1 MTDEEKQTEITEYN
15 KEALKQKSS
24 RNDPGNNTM
33 EKFLY
38 NITDVINYL
47 RTPSETEDYYFQTVQ
62 KIHKDNIDNGLILT
76 SPEFNFIEND
86 LYLVD
91 IVFNT
96 INDSKDKKRLYMC
109 ESFEP
114 NLPNLSFN
122 IIKPP
127 KENKAYDF
135 LYGIRM
141 AYLNYDGT
149 NNVAASTPTT
159 RSQVNNIAEFDK
171 ETSFRK
177 NTDFQNYLNE
187 LKKEKNYPL
196 KQQVESCILEKIKKG
211 HIFLSEIFIL
221 FKWCYGIDKIAFF
234 TPACRNSV
242 TGYTQESHNTDTQQD
257 NYDTIFRFATHS
269 GFGPPNKKPRLGGK
283 KTRKKTRTRKR
294 TRKQRKLKKRVK
306 K

>member
-1 MTDEEKQTEITEYN
+1 MTDEEKQTEIDEYKN
-15 KEALKQKSS
+15 KIEVQKSS
-24 RNDPGNNTM
+24 RNDPGNNTI
-33 EKFLY
+33 E
-38 NITDVINYL
+38 NISYIFEDVINYL
-47 RTPSETEDYYFQTVQ
+47 RTPKMQKDYYFQTV
-62 KIHKDNIDNGLILT
+62 KDIHKYNKHNGLDLT
-76 SPEFNFIEND
+76 YPEFNFIEND
-86 LYLVD
+86 LHLVD

-96 INDSKDKKRLYMC
+96 INDSKNKKRLYMC
-109 ESFEP
+109 HSFKPE
-114 NLPNLSFN
+114 LPNLHFS

-177 NTDFQNYLNE
+177 NTDFRKYLPNLENE
-187 LKKEKNYPL
+187 KKQSLKK
-196 KQQVESCILEKIKKG
+196 QVESCILEKIKKG
-211 HIFLSEIFIL
+211 NIFLSELYIL

-242 TGYTQESHNTDTQQD
+242 TGYTQESHNTETQQE
-257 NYDTIFRFATHS
+257 NYDTIFSFAQ
-269 GFGPPNKKPRLGGK
+269 PIKRQKLGGK

>member
-1 MTDEEKQTEITEYN
+1 
-15 KEALKQKSS
+15 
-24 RNDPGNNTM
+24 
-33 EKFLY
+33 
-38 NITDVINYL
+38 
-47 RTPSETEDYYFQTVQ
+47 
-62 KIHKDNIDNGLILT
+62 
-76 SPEFNFIEND
+76 
-86 LYLVD
+86 
-91 IVFNT
+91 
-96 INDSKDKKRLYMC
+96 MC

-122 IIKPP
+122 IIKPS

-159 RSQVNNIAEFDK
+159 RSQVNNIAPFDL
-171 ETSFRK
+171 ETSFRN
-177 NTDFQNYLNE
+177 NTDFQNYSEQLKNKDKHS
-187 LKKEKNYPL
+187 LKKE
-196 KQQVESCILEKIKKG
+196 VESYILKRIDG
-211 HIFLSEIFIL
+211 GNIFLSDIYIL

-242 TGYTQESHNTDTQQD
+242 TGYTEESYNTETQVD
-257 NYDTIFRFATHS
+257 DYDKMLDEKDK
-269 GFGPPNKKPRLGGK
+269 PPNKKSRLRKGGK